1 MATST
6 DQTFTTA
13 ASPDSTPPTITNISS
28 DKANGHYKAGEVID
42 IDVTFSEAVTSTGN
56 VTVTLETGDT
66 DRTCTFS
73 VTSSTTGTCNYTVQ
87 AGDTSADLTVASV
100 SGTIADGVGNVMTD
114 FVPATNLATNKAIVI
129 DTTANAPSVS
139 TPSTHEVIRSST
151 YTATGTCETGATVSI
166 ASTSLQ
172 SNPTTVTCSSG
183 AFSVLMTFVG
193 GALNTEFTPSFTQ
206 TDLAGNVSG
215 ATTRLIRYAQQETG
229 GGGRVMGHEETQV
242 QNDTQSTPP
251 AEPTSSGNGIEK
263 SVDATQK
270 ESPEPIEDAPAVISP
285 AEVIVPKKEVYTF
298 SADITRRRKNSI
310 QDVTTLQK
318 FLNKH
323 E

>member
-1 MATST
+1 M
-6 DQTFTTA
+6 
-13 ASPDSTPPTITNISS
+13 
-28 DKANGHYKAGEVID
+28 
-42 IDVTFSEAVTSTGN
+42 TFSEAVTSTGN

-100 SGTIADGVGNVMTD
+100 SGTIADGVGNVMTN
-114 FVPATNLATNKAIVI
+114 FVPTTNLAANKAIVI
-129 DTTANAPSVS
+129 DTTAPNTPGVN
-139 TPSTHEVIRSST
+139 TPSMHEVIRSST